1 MDILV
6 LMNGIPGESTAYG
19 HAGWIDGSLMDH
31 GMSWDSFSQK
41 AYHQE
46 VHFTKRLDSA
56 TPLLYDRLNR
66 GTVIPDVQI
75 EFMRH
80 SPTFIQF
87 YRMTLTDV
95 RLSTVYDGAVAGA
108 SDSSENVSMSYG
120 QIAWSYTQV
129 DPPGNGMPVFSAN
142 WNLTNNTGS
151 YSTNLLDTD
160 MDGMPDAYEIANG
173 LNPNVNDANDDLDH
187 DGLTNYQEFLAGTN
201 PNNANSV
208 FRVTRINL
216 ASGQVR
222 ITWSSVA
229 GKTYT
234 ISAASQ
240 VNGPYTPVRNVPSAG
255 TGETFTDFTASPA
268 RQFYRVSTP

>member
-1 MDILV
+1 M

-19 HAGWIDGSLMDH
+19 HVGWMDVFSMSH
-31 GMSWDSFSQK
+31 GLSRTFSTN
-41 AYHQE
+41 ANHQD
-46 VHFTKRLDSA
+46 VSFTKRLDSA
-56 TPLLYDRLNR
+56 TPLLYDHVNR

-75 EFMRH
+75 EFMRN

-87 YRMTLTDV
+87 YKMTLTDV
-95 RLSTVYDGAVAGA
+95 QLSSVQTSGEAGA
-108 SDSSENVSMSYG
+108 SELTESVSLSYG
-120 QIAWSYTQV
+120 QIVWSYTQV
-129 DPPGNGMPVFSAN
+129 EPPGNGMPAFSAT
-142 WNLTNNTGS
+142 WNLTNNTGT

-160 MDGMPDAYEIANG
+160 FDGMPDAYELANG
-173 LNPNVNDANDDLDH
+173 LNPTVNDANGDLDH
-187 DGLTNYQEFLAGTN
+187 DGLTNYQEYLAGTN
-201 PNNANSV
+201 PNNADSV

-222 ITWSSVA
+222 ITWNSVA

-234 ISAASQ
+234 IHAASQ

-255 TGETFTDFTASPA
+255 TGETFTDFPPLPS